1 MALSLIPAKERRN
14 LGCLEKGG
22 RSASDVKPGDPQKR
36 EKLGL
41 LQTFSLYSQPFYPPP
56 LSVSSP
62 SPSKAHATSKEA
74 RCARWL
80 RVSKAQC
87 AGAWDVRRLS
97 LLPFW
102 RNGFGSF
109 LAGHDKAEEGHCQW
123 ATFREC
129 IVAHLGQAQE
139 QPQDCESRDSELA
152 SILTFL
158 FDCLLSDGNFFSC

>member
-1 MALSLIPAKERRN
+1 MLREGRKIGKRCETRRPAKKRKI
-14 LGCLEKGG
+14 GF
-22 RSASDVKPGDPQKR
+22 ASN
-36 EKLGL
+36 
-41 LQTFSLYSQPFYPPP
+41 FSLYSQPFYPPP
-56 LSVSSP
+56 LSVSTP

-123 ATFREC
+123 ATFRER